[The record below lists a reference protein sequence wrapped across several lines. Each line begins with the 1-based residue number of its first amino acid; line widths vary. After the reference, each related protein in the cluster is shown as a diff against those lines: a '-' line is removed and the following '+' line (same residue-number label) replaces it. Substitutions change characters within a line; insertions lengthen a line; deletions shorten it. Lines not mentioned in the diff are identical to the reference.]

1 MVKRGARTSL
11 LGYIAVNFQCFKIQ
25 AKRQSA
31 CGRGAL
37 VTAPWDSDRAG
48 GSARSLA
55 RTKNLDKSSYNISR
69 RGAPSTVGSERRR
82 RSEGGKVSY
91 EPTGGADD
99 YNWVR
104 AECKAARLGHGTHM
118 NGNRSCNLSRAGCQK
133 AHPKNQEWGHVALS
147 FGDELLKVLRKSTSS
162 N

>member
-1 MVKRGARTSL
+1 MLRLLWDTRAGPPRGRAPGIYLGVRPDRYVGGPVVKRGARTSL

-82 RSEGGKVSY
+82 RSEGAKS
-91 EPTGGADD
+91 PTSQLEGQMIITG
-99 YNWVR
+99 
-104 AECKAARLGHGTHM
+104 
-118 NGNRSCNLSRAGCQK
+118 
-133 AHPKNQEWGHVALS
+133 
-147 FGDELLKVLRKSTSS
+147 
-162 N
+162 